1 MDVRHLRYF
10 VAVAEEQHF
19 GRAAARLH
27 IAQPPLSQQ
36 IRQLEA
42 NLGVL
47 LFERTTRKVEL
58 TAAGAAYLAR
68 ARQILAS
75 LDDAAREVQLV
86 AAGSVGHLTIGCV
99 GSATSSLLPTLSRHL
114 ATELP
119 GVEFAFRG
127 EMLVPDQIEALRTG
141 AVDIALLRPP
151 VTDRSLAVEP
161 LRDDELMLA
170 TPSDHPLAAL
180 AHVDAREL
188 ADTDLIVHSADRAS
202 VMYGVV
208 MRMLRDAGIQPRIR
222 YQVGETSTLVTLVA
236 GGLGVAIVPAPVSA
250 LALDGVTYRSL
261 RPTTTVGLALAY
273 RAGRTEPHLTRSLD
287 VIKRLTATKDV
298 PSQHLS
304 LNEPKV

>member
-161 LRDDELMLA
+161 LRDDELVLA

-250 LALDGVTYRSL
+250 LALDGVTYRPL